1 MTECDISGDV
11 GVAVQISLAL
21 LVAFVLLIEYITEF
35 IARCLGSTRSPRSWR
50 TFWFDSYKICSGA
63 LVSHAFNIVV
73 SVGIGHLS
81 TNADQC
87 AIYAIAFFYEA
98 CGVPFVH
105 LLQYGIIQYA
115 LKMAAMSSM
124 TDIAID
130 DDVDNDSRR
139 GGGGGRMTMD
149 EQCRRRWQWISKPGI
164 YDENRFAVK
173 ECVQCRSSR
182 GTSIKIALVL
192 LLVVLLSAIAS
203 YFGFYLYRSEW
214 YIDVS
219 IGFLVCVFLTTTF
232 VAPTSALWQT
242 AQWVTMKMFEKAVW
256 SLFAM
261 AQAPMFARWSRTM
274 STNDATLDAWLYMA
288 IVPIIMN
295 AFMFFMFSRISRLK
309 LPCFAPKYG
318 RKLEQ
323 RRQKHEANLLLLQG
337 SANLDNNNNECDVSN
352 TPLTQSGRGLSECAT
367 TFDKREA
374 VRIGIFFMF
383 MINTVLLVIAA
394 SFLAYQGS
402 LNSIWILFISMIV
415 VPLICAV
422 IAIYTFAYF
431 IDRGIHICP
440 CCLDRKRLQK
450 QLALHASPINNG
462 LYGLG

>member
-1 MTECDISGDV
+1 
-11 GVAVQISLAL
+11 
-21 LVAFVLLIEYITEF
+21 
-35 IARCLGSTRSPRSWR
+35 
-50 TFWFDSYKICSGA
+50 
-63 LVSHAFNIVV
+63 
-73 SVGIGHLS
+73 
-81 TNADQC
+81 
-87 AIYAIAFFYEA
+87 
-98 CGVPFVH
+98 
-105 LLQYGIIQYA
+105 
-115 LKMAAMSSM
+115 MAAMSSM

-242 AQWVTMKMFEKAVW
+242 AQWVTMKMFEKSVWSLFAMAQTSALWQTAQWVTMKMFEKAVW

-352 TPLTQSGRGLSECAT
+352 TPLTQSGRGLSECAI